1 MKKSLFLVLW
11 SLILVSGLC
20 GVFSINESP
29 SGHVYNPSFDQCE
42 SYTIIPITES
52 SITIYPDNHDSTI
65 NALPT
70 HRSIYEKK

>member
-1 MKKSLFLVLW
+1 MFRDSAEFLALMRVPVDMFTTLA
-11 SLILVSGLC
+11 LINAS
-20 GVFSINESP
+20 
-29 SGHVYNPSFDQCE
+29 
-42 SYTIIPITES
+42 TIIHITES